1 MMVDYISG
9 DELSKHL
16 GRQMSFQNE
25 KYKDHEPEVIEVKI
39 SRFFHVHIILHTSQA
54 LIKGF

>member
-1 MMVDYISG
+1 MSG